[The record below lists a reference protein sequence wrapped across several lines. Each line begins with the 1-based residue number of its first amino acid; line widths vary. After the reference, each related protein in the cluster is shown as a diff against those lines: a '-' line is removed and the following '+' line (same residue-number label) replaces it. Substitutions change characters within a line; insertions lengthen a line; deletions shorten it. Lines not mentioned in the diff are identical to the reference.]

1 MAQYKQSAAT
11 VQVKPSMGK
20 LYGIAVSASA
30 SGTLTVYD
38 SAVSSASD
46 PKISDT
52 ITVAA
57 GTTYLNFPAGIFFN
71 KGLYVVLG
79 GTSAAF
85 TVVYE

>member
-20 LYGIAVSASA
+20 LYGIAVSASS
-30 SGTLTVYD
+30 SGTLAVYD
-38 SAVSSASD
+38 SDKSSASD
-46 PKISDT
+46 PKISDVIAVT
-52 ITVAA
+52 A
-57 GTTYLNFPAGIFFN
+57 GTTYLAFPAGIFFN
-71 KGLYVVLG
+71 NGLYVVLG